1 MTPKER
7 YFTMYASVVQG
18 ILEAKLGIAGEAAPQ
33 LLAEEAIRVTDAV
46 MDRFDKKFAE
56 ENDNR
61 PE

>member
-7 YFTMYASVVQG
+7 YFAMYASVVQG
-18 ILEAKLGIAGEAAPQ
+18 ILEAKLGIAGEVAPQ

>member
-1 MTPKER
+1 MTPKEG

-18 ILEAKLGIAGEAAPQ
+18 ILEAKLGIAGEVAPR

-56 ENDNR
+56 EK
-61 PE
+61 

>member
-1 MTPKER
+1 MTDKER

-18 ILEAKLGIAGEAAPQ
+18 ILEAKLGIAGEVAPQ

-61 PE
+61 PK